1 MQVRGTFGLPGRMGR
16 TPAWEKCPC
25 QECRAPR
32 AVGLD
37 HTCGRPFV
45 AFWCLVMCDAD
56 QNTAAA
62 LSHLS
67 GKLQRSAFAVSTLRG
82 VEGPFDSTGVGQ
94 WFAARLRP
102 QSNDAAVSG

>member
-1 MQVRGTFGLPGRMGR
+1 MGR
-16 TPAWEKCPC
+16 APAWEKCPDP
-25 QECRAPR
+25 ECCAQR
-32 AVGLD
+32 AVGLE

-45 AFWCLVMCDAD
+45 AFWCLVIADAD
-56 QNTAAA
+56 PDTAAA

-67 GKLQRSAFAVSTLRG
+67 GKLQRSAFAMSTLRG
-82 VEGPFDSTGVGQ
+82 VAGPFDATGVGQ